1 MEKRSKPFSGL
12 DELKHARQ
20 EIRWGILGCGEVTE
34 IKSGPGFQKA
44 TGSSLLAVMRR
55 NGDLAADYAKRH
67 NVPRWY
73 DKAEDLIKDK
83 DVDAVYV
90 ATPPAAHREL
100 ALLCAAAGKPC
111 YVEKPMTMSH
121 AQSLEIVAAFA
132 VARVPLFAA
141 YYRRA
146 MPRFQKIRSLIE
158 EGVVGA
164 VRYANI
170 ALHQPMNPEDT
181 EPGKRSWRIDPSIAG
196 GGRFVDMASHQLDFL
211 DYLFGP
217 ILDVAGN
224 KACLSGALEVEDT
237 VSANFR
243 FASGVLGA
251 GTWSFAA
258 GDKLDRCEIVGSK
271 GRIVFSTFDDTP
283 VSLITGSGE
292 EQFHIPNPAHV
303 QQPLIQSVVNTL
315 LGYGVCPSTGETA
328 ARTDA
333 VIDRIL
339 SRS

>member
-1 MEKRSKPFSGL
+1 MEKRSKRTPGL
-12 DELKHARQ
+12 DELAHARH
-20 EIRWGILGCGEVTE
+20 EIHWGILGCGDVTE
-34 IKSGPGFQKA
+34 VKSGPGFQKA

-73 DKAEDLIKDK
+73 DKAEDLINDK
-83 DVDAVYV
+83 DIHAVYI

-100 ALLCAAAGKPC
+100 ALACAAAGKPC
-111 YVEKPMTMSH
+111 YVEKPMAMSH
-121 AQSLEIVAAFA
+121 AQSQEIVAAFA
-132 VARVPLFAA
+132 QAGVPLFSA

-158 EGVVGA
+158 DGA
-164 VRYANI
+164 IGSVRYANI
-170 ALHQPMNPEDT
+170 ALHQPMGSEDAD
-181 EPGKRSWRIDPSIAG
+181 PAKRPWRLDPAIAG
-196 GGRFVDMASHQLDFL
+196 GGRFVDMAAHQLDFL

-217 ILDVAGN
+217 IEDVAGY
-224 KACLSGALEVEDT
+224 KACLSGSLDVEDT

-251 GTWSFAA
+251 GNWCFAA

-271 GRIVFSTFDDTP
+271 GRIVFSTFDDMP
-283 VSLITGSGE
+283 FSLITAAGAE
-292 EQFHIPNPAHV
+292 EFHIPNPPHV

-315 LGYGVCPSTGETA
+315 LGYGVCPSTGENA

-339 SRS
+339 GRT